1 MALEI
6 SLPRGS
12 EFDMQGILK
21 LNYFVADEGKYYGNN
36 PFQHVCGI
44 PDNLIKNIFK
54 LLFKR
59 FFNLFTQLFFIKAF
73 WYKTQI

>member
-21 LNYFVADEGKYYGNN
+21 LNYFVADEGKY
-36 PFQHVCGI
+36 
-44 PDNLIKNIFK
+44 LIFRVFIEAETI
-54 LLFKR
+54 LFSMCAE
-59 FFNLFTQLFFIKAF
+59 FPI
-73 WYKTQI
+73 I